1 MGFSISAKEVAVG
14 TIKNIGRHSH
24 LYSPKPEVNVPHK
37 SAGINPE
44 THSHPKHALPTLQKN
59 KLMDRSQE
67 HRRNSLIICTI
78 GLYRLNTHIG
88 VTIWLSSLVIIILPA
103 KGDQVMYIASIQ
115 CREMNVMCDHK
126 RAPFH

>member
-1 MGFSISAKEVAVG
+1 MS
-14 TIKNIGRHSH
+14 
-24 LYSPKPEVNVPHK
+24 
-37 SAGINPE
+37 
-44 THSHPKHALPTLQKN
+44 
-59 KLMDRSQE
+59 
-67 HRRNSLIICTI
+67 TI

-126 RAPFH
+126 RAPFHQGSATEIDLGDLSFLCV